1 MGEGLSKMPMPL
13 SLHRHLHRKRLDVGV
28 LMAVRSAVGLGM
40 LVLATPSQTQTIASN
55 PVSNNRHDHW
65 VQFPPKP
72 VNATVPSSQN
82 SGIKN
87 DNWVRF
93 SLQANPVSEQ
103 HQEKVATGTK
113 GANQSTTASVSAAKS
128 PGAGQELAPAPPST
142 MASIPADTAKSAQTA
157 PSGHVIKPDE
167 SFKMTR
173 NQLGNDFDVQSIQVY
188 SANEMNQV
196 LPNPFGATNK
206 AGLKRNAAQTDG
218 NVSGQVRQSWV
229 EIPPSDIC
237 LQGSTLNPVFCGDGK
252 ADAPE
257 VAPPK
262 PSRPVPPTPSAAKEK
277 ESNNL
282 ILNPTTFAQ
291 LLLLRSLE
299 IKYSHF
305 SKEVAQEMAR
315 AEASL
320 YETVMYGNARNTDTQ
335 RQRTTEEKAITMLS
349 NNDYVLAEKAR
360 NVEMGIKQLLSTGAE
375 VTIGARNFER
385 ANNIMQK
392 YGTDQEVSSALVVT
406 LKQPLLKGAG
416 VNATEADKRVAQYES
431 MIQAWQYHQQLLKVV
446 GDGLSLF
453 WQAHMAQQVAQLRQE
468 MYQSADALVV
478 DARQRVLAGK
488 LPPRSIQE
496 LERFRL
502 TRQADSERYQQNA
515 KELQSRMINLL
526 NFRRAEVP
534 GLDLKTT
541 RVEVAS
547 KQLSDRESNLSLALD
562 NWAPF
567 QISRLR
573 VAQGRT
579 RLAYADNQRLPAL
592 DFQYSYSSNGL
603 AEGFRSA
610 AALVN
615 QNKYPDWW
623 VGFNFEIGLNGGG
636 KAKAQFQAQQLRV
649 LQSETELQ
657 AVRLSLEND
666 LTSKRDEIKSIQ
678 KEMEIYRADVKLK
691 TVLRQS
697 EWSRFQ
703 SGLGLVST
711 LLQADQDLL
720 EARVRLLDA
729 MGRLETTQLA
739 LHLAN
744 GTLLEAHSVQANLPQ
759 THLH

>member
-1 MGEGLSKMPMPL
+1 MTS
-13 SLHRHLHRKRLDVGV
+13 
-28 LMAVRSAVGLGM
+28 
-40 LVLATPSQTQTIASN
+40 
-55 PVSNNRHDHW
+55 
-65 VQFPPKP
+65 
-72 VNATVPSSQN
+72 
-82 SGIKN
+82 
-87 DNWVRF
+87 
-93 SLQANPVSEQ
+93 
-103 HQEKVATGTK
+103 
-113 GANQSTTASVSAAKS
+113 
-128 PGAGQELAPAPPST
+128 
-142 MASIPADTAKSAQTA
+142 
-157 PSGHVIKPDE
+157 PSGHEIKEDE
-167 SFKMTR
+167 PLKLSRHPMV
-173 NQLGNDFDVQSIQVY
+173 NDFDVQGTPVLS
-188 SANEMNQV
+188 STEMNQV
-196 LPNPFGATNK
+196 APTPLGGTNM
-206 AGLKRNAAQTDG
+206 AGLKRNASQIDVNAP
-218 NVSGQVRQSWV
+218 GQGPQSWV
-229 EIPPSDIC
+229 EIPTSDIC
-237 LQGSTLNPVFCGDGK
+237 LQGSTLKPVLCADGK
-252 ADAPE
+252 SDVPQAEQAK
-257 VAPPK
+257 PPSAV
-262 PSRPVPPTPSAAKEK
+262 PSPLTAAKEK
-277 ESNNL
+277 EHAKL
-282 ILNPTTFAQ
+282 TLNPTTFAQ

-320 YETVMYGNARNTDTQ
+320 YETVMYGSARSTDTQ

-349 NNDYVLAEKAR
+349 NNEYVLAEKAR

-375 VTIGARNFER
+375 VTFGARNVER

-392 YGTDQEVSSALVVT
+392 YGTDLEVTSALVVT

-416 VNATEADKRVAQYES
+416 VTATEADKRVAEYES

-502 TRQADSERYQQNA
+502 TRQADWERYQQNA

-534 GLDLKTT
+534 GLELQP
-541 RVEVAS
+541 S
-547 KQLSDRESNLSLALD
+547 KLAGTPKQPLGNESNLNIALD

-579 RLAYADNQRLPAL
+579 RLSYADNQRLPAL

-649 LQSETELQ
+649 LQSETELE

-666 LTSKRDEIKSIQ
+666 LVSKQDEIKSTR
-678 KEMEIYRADVKLK
+678 KEVEIYRADVKLK

-703 SGLGLVST
+703 SGMGLVSS

-744 GTLLEAHSVQANLPQ
+744 GTLLEAHSVQAHLPQ
-759 THLH
+759 THLQ